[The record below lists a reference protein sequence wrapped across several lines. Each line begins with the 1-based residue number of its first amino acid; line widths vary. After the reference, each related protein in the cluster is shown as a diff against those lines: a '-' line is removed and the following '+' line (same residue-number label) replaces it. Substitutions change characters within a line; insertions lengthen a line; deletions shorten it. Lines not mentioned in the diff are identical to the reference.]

1 MWLIWVAAG
10 VVLAAL
16 VAVAGLVYVRRSPRF
31 HEYLGE
37 NEVPG
42 ILFGGLGVLYGAL
55 LAFVVFG
62 TWTSYDEAEHAVISE
77 AAQLVGVYRD
87 SQIFPQPLQGQIQ
100 ADLRTYATT
109 VMATE
114 WASHGSLV
122 AHTTPDLLNP
132 IWDLFRQD
140 NPTDAVTQ
148 DRLQNASADLHELEV
163 QRHLRHLSGEQSL
176 PGVFWPVLVIGSIV
190 LIVFSYFFRV
200 ERLRVQVVM
209 TGLVAGMLSLVLLLI
224 FSLNAPFTG
233 PVPVSQQ
240 PLQHALLQ
248 FDAIDLPAKTP

>member
-1 MWLIWVAAG
+1 VARRYNVAIIEDDAYG
-10 VVLAAL
+10 FVPVTPATSFYQLAPEITYH
-16 VAVAGLVYVRRSPRF
+16 VAGLAKC
-31 HEYLGE
+31 LGA
-37 NEVPG
+37 
-42 ILFGGLGVLYGAL
+42 GLRLAYMLAPSARAAL
-55 LAFVVFG
+55 QL
-62 TWTSYDEAEHAVISE
+62 T
-77 AAQLVGVYRD
+77 AA
-87 SQIFPQPLQGQIQ
+87 
-100 ADLRTYATT
+100 LRAST

-132 IWDLFRQD
+132 IWDVFRQD

-200 ERLRVQVVM
+200 ERVRVQVVM

-248 FDAIDLPAKTP
+248 FDAIDLPATTP